1 MGDEGDY
8 PFVSLLSSFPSFLLA
23 PVEAVTSY
31 VSAGA
36 HTPQVEP
43 AHDPG

>member
-1 MGDEGDY
+1 MGDGGDY

-36 HTPQVEP
+36 HTPMMLHE
-43 AHDPG
+43 A

>member
-1 MGDEGDY
+1 MGDGGDY

-36 HTPQVEP
+36 HRPTVLHE
-43 AHDPG
+43 A